1 MTATATEG
9 SAGRRQA
16 LARQRARSRA
26 LLVVLLGLA
35 VLFYAVSMARVS
47 VRMDMAPGMT
57 RGAAP

>member
-1 MTATATEG
+1 MTATPTDD

-35 VLFYAVSMARVS
+35 VLFYAVSMVRVN
-47 VRMDMAPGMT
+47 VRMDTAPGVT